1 MFDKTGTLTHG
12 RPTVTKA
19 MIFVDKAVCSKTI
32 FLAAVGAA
40 ESNSEHPLATA
51 ITEFARNVSQ
61 SPCVMY
67 TPYPLNLLLLWSC
80 NICFEDAPY

>member
-1 MFDKTGTLTHG
+1 MKNIVFDKTGTLTHG

-19 MIFVDKAVCSKTI
+19 ITFVNKSVCPKAV

-51 ITEFARNVSQ
+51 ITEFAKKVRQQFTFS
-61 SPCVMY
+61 
-67 TPYPLNLLLLWSC
+67 LNHRLKS
-80 NICFEDAPY
+80 N

>member
-1 MFDKTGTLTHG
+1 MKNVVFDKTGTLTHG

-19 MIFVDKAVCSKTI
+19 LMFVDKSVCPKAV

-51 ITEFARNVSQ
+51 ITEFAKKV
-61 SPCVMY
+61 CH
-67 TPYPLNLLLLWSC
+67 
-80 NICFEDAPY
+80 

>member
-12 RPTVTKA
+12 HPTVTKA
-19 MIFVDKAVCSKTI
+19 VTFVDKSVCSKTV

-61 SPCVMY
+61 
-67 TPYPLNLLLLWSC
+67 LLFCMIATLLY
-80 NICFEDAPY
+80 ITIGTEL

>member
-19 MIFVDKAVCSKTI
+19 ITFVNKSVCPKAV

-51 ITEFARNVSQ
+51 ITEFAKKVSQ
-61 SPCVMY
+61 QFTFS
-67 TPYPLNLLLLWSC
+67 LLLES
-80 NICFEDAPY
+80 

>member
-1 MFDKTGTLTHG
+1 MKNIVFDKTGTLTHG

-19 MIFVDKAVCSKTI
+19 ITFVNKSVCPKAV

-51 ITEFARNVSQ
+51 ITEFAKKVRQQFTFS
-61 SPCVMY
+61 
-67 TPYPLNLLLLWSC
+67 LLHSYSLSVFYFL
-80 NICFEDAPY
+80 

>member
-1 MFDKTGTLTHG
+1 MRNVVFDKTGTLTHG

-19 MIFVDKAVCSKTI
+19 LTFVDKSVCPKAV

-51 ITEFARNVSQ
+51 ITEFAKKVSQ
-61 SPCVMY
+61 LFSPASREHLSTREGV
-67 TPYPLNLLLLWSC
+67 
-80 NICFEDAPY
+80 